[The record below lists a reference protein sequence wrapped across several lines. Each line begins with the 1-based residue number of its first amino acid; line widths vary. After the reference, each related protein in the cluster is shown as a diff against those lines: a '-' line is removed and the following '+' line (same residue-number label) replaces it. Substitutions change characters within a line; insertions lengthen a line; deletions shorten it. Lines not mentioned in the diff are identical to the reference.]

1 LINKKVLI
9 TGANGLLGSAF
20 MSIEGF
26 GFKIPL
32 SSSVVDITDFEA
44 VKSFLIQEKPDII
57 VHCAAFTDVEK
68 CEIEKDRTYLVNTIG
83 TANLVYAL
91 MQLENEPIFCFISS
105 TGVYGAHKCEPYTEF
120 DAVTPTTTH
129 HSSKFEAEKIVSAHI
144 RKHLII
150 RTGWLFGGS
159 VAQPK
164 NFVYKRFLEA
174 SSKAIMYSNGSQ
186 IGNPTFTEDVVKQV
200 VVLLNRQCYGVYN
213 CVNGCGATR
222 YEYVKT
228 IVELFGI
235 ECKVDLA
242 DKDLF
247 KRAAPVSDNEAAVNY
262 KLKLM
267 GLDIM
272 PEWKISLAEYIK
284 RLKRELNV

>member
-1 LINKKVLI
+1 
-9 TGANGLLGSAF
+9 
-20 MSIEGF
+20 M
-26 GFKIPL
+26 P
-32 SSSVVDITDFEA
+32 
-44 VKSFLIQEKPDII
+44 
-57 VHCAAFTDVEK
+57 
-68 CEIEKDRTYLVNTIG
+68 
-83 TANLVYAL
+83 
-91 MQLENEPIFCFISS
+91 
-105 TGVYGAHKCEPYTEF
+105 
-120 DAVTPTTTH
+120 
-129 HSSKFEAEKIVSAHI
+129 
-144 RKHLII
+144 
-150 RTGWLFGGS
+150 
-159 VAQPK
+159 QPK

-186 IGNPTFTEDVVKQV
+186 IGNPTFTEDVAKQV
-200 VVLLNRQCYGVYN
+200 IALLGRQCYGVYN
-213 CVNGCGATR
+213 WVSGCSATR

-228 IVELFGI
+228 IVELLTL

-247 KRAAPVSDNEAAVNY
+247 GRVAPVSDNEAAVNY

>member
-1 LINKKVLI
+1 MINKKVLI
-9 TGANGLLGSAF
+9 TGANGLLGLAF
-20 MSIEGF
+20 MSTEDF
-26 GFKIPL
+26 NFKIPL
-32 SSSVVDITDFEA
+32 SSVVDITDFEA
-44 VKSFLIQEKPDII
+44 VKSFLTQEKPDII

-68 CEIEKDRTYLVNTIG
+68 CELEKDKAYLVNTIG
-83 TANLVYAL
+83 TANLVYAS

-120 DAVTPTTTH
+120 DTVIPTTIH

-144 RKHLII
+144 RKHLVI

-159 VAQPK
+159 VTQQK

-174 SSKAIMYSNGSQ
+174 SNNEVVYSNGSQ
-186 IGNPTFTEDVVKQV
+186 TGNPTFTEDVVRQV
-200 VVLLNRQCYGVYN
+200 IYLLNRQCYGVYN
-213 CVNGCGATR
+213 CVSGSKATR
-222 YEYVKT
+222 YEYVKF
-228 IVELFGI
+228 IIELFGLNSQV
-235 ECKVDLA
+235 ELA
-242 DKDLF
+242 NKNIF
-247 KRAAPVSDNEAAVNY
+247 KRAALVSDNEAAVNY

-284 RLKRELNV
+284 RLKRELNA